1 MSKFNRSDYFC
12 ILTKCIHPGIEVPF
26 DCYIYLEQSN
36 RIVCWVRA
44 GIAFPHDKYEK
55 INHHAVE
62 HLYIHERDKPLYY
75 QYLDSFLKT
84 KEGENTLQLIKD
96 GKENSLVGIP
106 SPEEFSLTALNAE
119 NTPPAEEVIDNT
131 LTQED
136 EPTEV
141 AGSATSQQEDTPPV
155 GDITNQ
161 DEEISVKGQLDLNDD
176 SQKITGKLAQEDDL
190 TEVTGSI
197 EAIEVPVKITNHE
210 DPLTDNLNASG
221 TLDSNEDIV
230 EVNGADEPELG
241 KIKIRDISGP
251 LGEVLELIE
260 QNVRGIEDKLNDENI
275 HGLNKNDQ
283 QVLHNCTLKMADEL
297 IKIKGSDVDN
307 PCDNEEII
315 TIANNLQ
322 QHVQIIKGQNIEDPY
337 GSLSALT
344 EEFES
349 QINHFRALSKD
360 KSVPRKKVN
369 YAIKLLN
376 QKLENLKKFS
386 QGNSNV
392 LVSSVFSNLLRN
404 IERKVGHRIQLP
416 TDLGEYEE
424 IPDYLKDKIK
434 IEDVAI
440 ANNEDLNYFRH
451 QVTSQAL
458 MIRNLNKKYSD
469 SQSALTSLREKW
481 YLFRLQAKR
490 NLDGSNILAA
500 KEIDEE
506 FKKFEKDFSTLN
518 NSSSNIVSMNDSIT
532 EDLGGSDIKI
542 NPDLLAKIYSELGAG
557 GTKDSKTSESES
569 KPESETATT
578 ESREEEATQSEE
590 KHTTLGSMLNA
601 QNQSPMNKEQMDQ
614 FESENQVLKVQ
625 LANSQKLLDSAN
637 IELKNI
643 NELLEKNNELT
654 AKLEEESTENK
665 KIIAQLEEKVEILQS
680 AENRFNETISDAEAN
695 HKSAKVDI
703 EGKLEEIQDL
713 KNELN
718 IKNMEIQSLKKNE
731 KWETLSKV
739 KDDKIIELTKRIDN
753 KQDEASQAKKE
764 FIKVNAKLENLK
776 EQHRR
781 VAHKLDRLKGE
792 QEAVKKQMRSTEAK
806 YQMNLTALKQTR
818 KTVDKLTH
826 TTEELRKDRQKY
838 ILKTNEALGKY
849 KMILTESRH
858 LNRQVDSHSEE
869 IERLRNEI
877 KSSQQNETTLKKQL
891 NEAQQ
896 QLEVEQ
902 KKMEDLLQQL
912 GLSKTG

>member
-1 MSKFNRSDYFC
+1 
-12 ILTKCIHPGIEVPF
+12 
-26 DCYIYLEQSN
+26 
-36 RIVCWVRA
+36 
-44 GIAFPHDKYEK
+44 
-55 INHHAVE
+55 
-62 HLYIHERDKPLYY
+62 Y